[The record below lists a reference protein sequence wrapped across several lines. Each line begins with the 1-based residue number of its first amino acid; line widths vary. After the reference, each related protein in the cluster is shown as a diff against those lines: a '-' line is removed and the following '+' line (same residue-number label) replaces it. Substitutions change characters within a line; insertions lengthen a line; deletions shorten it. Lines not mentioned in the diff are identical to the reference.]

1 MYKSLAVLLTFF
13 AAVVLVA
20 TICAPRFKVCDSVE
34 TPVTASVVSN
44 DTASSTF
51 SVPLTVVAV
60 PVALISMAPPPSVT
74 LPDVVARIYERVHHV
89 CVCVCVCVCE
99 CV

>member
-1 MYKSLAVLLTFF
+1 MRACVCVCERECNCTLSLSLFSPIESISFRLLFIHVHAYKSLAVLLTFF

-44 DTASSTF
+44 DTA
-51 SVPLTVVAV
+51 
-60 PVALISMAPPPSVT
+60 
-74 LPDVVARIYERVHHV
+74 
-89 CVCVCVCVCE
+89 
-99 CV
+99 